1 MGQLFS
7 SWVGGGAP
15 AHSLSRRAEFLS
27 PDVWEA
33 AGRTWRAAPRSGQPR
48 DQHGGTPEAG
58 GGAAGRVEPSAASRW
73 PPQGV
78 CRGGDGAGAI
88 QLSDQITAGH
98 SVHSKTHM
106 GPAEVS
112 QEFETKEARCETV
125 YSHSCTHTHTHTHTQ
140 HFSA

>member
-1 MGQLFS
+1 M
-7 SWVGGGAP
+7 P

-48 DQHGGTPEAG
+48 GQRGGTPEAE
-58 GGAAGRVEPSAASRW
+58 GGAAGRVEPSTASRW
-73 PPQGV
+73 PPQG

-98 SVHSKTHM
+98 RGHSKTHM

-112 QEFETKEARCETV
+112 QEFDTKEARCETV
-125 YSHSCTHTHTHTHTQ
+125 YSHSCTHTHTHTHTHIYTYTQ
-140 HFSA
+140 HLSA